1 MLIELNEHE
10 YSVLSKVLNEAER
23 IKGSY
28 GIMYEVAGYKSADS
42 FVVDKL
48 NIPLGTLT
56 LSSAKRAIIDYFNE
70 RIPDEI
76 KSEHVRIVKYLS
88 NGREGNSYVVEDK
101 QFVYFDAP
109 DALKFNLRKSGF
121 GSVVGINQGM
131 NIKKAGY
138 WFG

>member
-1 MLIELNEHE
+1 M
-10 YSVLSKVLNEAER
+10 
-23 IKGSY
+23 
-28 GIMYEVAGYKSADS
+28 
-42 FVVDKL
+42 
-48 NIPLGTLT
+48 
-56 LSSAKRAIIDYFNE
+56 SSAKRAIIDYFNE

-88 NGREGNSYVVEDK
+88 NGRGGDSYVVEDK